1 MTNSFDEYFSQLV
14 AAHGR
19 GAALL
24 AHLVGTSLSILLTA
38 FLLRVGLVYF
48 LPIAALPALQGA
60 VVASWFSDRAAPT
73 TASPLWAAWAEIK
86 LLGLA
91 LSGGLR
97 RARERR
103 STQD

>member
-1 MTNSFDEYFSQLV
+1 MTQSLEEYFSQLL

-19 GAALL
+19 GAALVALLIGTTLSL
-24 AHLVGTSLSILLTA
+24 ALAA

-48 LPIAALPALQGA
+48 LPIAVFPGLQGA
-60 VVASWFSDRAAPT
+60 VVASWFSDRAPPT
-73 TASPLWAAWAEIK
+73 TASPLWAAFAELK

-91 LSGGLR
+91 LSGGLG
-97 RARERR
+97 RARQRR